1 MADGEGKRLEKR
13 LCRVKDRSS
22 GQCLAVASV
31 WAFWALWD
39 KKQAY
44 YDAKVGMLEIV
55 MHQIHTIMSVLIFT
69 LKSKRHILRFSVGQ
83 GGKAFSA
90 SCLARLTN
98 RSRRCCLDNKACQTF
113 LSYKVES
120 MNWFREALN
129 YLFLFCFCGDLVE
142 NELR

>member
-13 LCRVKDRSS
+13 LCRVKDRLS
-22 GQCLAVASV
+22 GQCLTVESV
-31 WAFWALWD
+31 WAFLALWD

-44 YDAKVGMLEIV
+44 YDAKVGVPEIV

-83 GGKAFSA
+83 GGKAFLA

>member
-1 MADGEGKRLEKR
+1 MADGEGKRLKKR

-120 MNWFREALN
+120 MNWFREA
-129 YLFLFCFCGDLVE
+129 
-142 NELR
+142 